1 MGLLGRTVTP
11 LAMRMDVGCY
21 APANQASG
29 HGVERTARAAPGR
42 LDTQVE

>member
-11 LAMRMDVGCY
+11 LAMRMDAGCY

-29 HGVERTARAAPGR
+29 HGGERTALGASGR

>member
-1 MGLLGRTVTP
+1 MGLLGRTIIP
-11 LAMRMDVGCY
+11 LAMGMDIGCY

-29 HGVERTARAAPGR
+29 HGGERTARGASGR